1 MTNKIITISR
11 QFGSG
16 GRTVGKL
23 VAEKL
28 GIPCY
33 DSQIISEIAKKS
45 GFAEEYIKENGEYM
59 ESTGFFASLGNV
71 GYYGQSN
78 QLTIWSEQCRIIKE
92 LAEKGDCVI
101 VGRCADYALEGNP
114 DAVTV
119 WVKAPLEARVE
130 RIKKLYQLTDSK
142 AADLIQKTDKKRAS
156 YYNYYS
162 SKKWGEAKGYD
173 LCLDSSKLGIDGSIE
188 LIKSFIELKEKNS

>member
-59 ESTGFFASLGNV
+59 ESSGFFASLGNV

-92 LAEKGDCVI
+92 LAEKGNCVI
-101 VGRCADYALEGNP
+101 VGRCADYVLKDADVSLLKTFIYACTAAIPSISWPSPTIPSISNTRAKKGLCCRTASPRRTPCRSAYLLTQASNP
-114 DAVTV
+114 ISFTNP
-119 WVKAPLEARVE
+119 APGRSPLP
-130 RIKKLYQLTDSK
+130 L
-142 AADLIQKTDKKRAS
+142 
-156 YYNYYS
+156 
-162 SKKWGEAKGYD
+162 
-173 LCLDSSKLGIDGSIE
+173 
-188 LIKSFIELKEKNS
+188 

>member
-101 VGRCADYALEGNP
+101 VG
-114 DAVTV
+114 
-119 WVKAPLEARVE
+119 
-130 RIKKLYQLTDSK
+130 IKYQS
-142 AADLIQKTDKKRAS
+142 
-156 YYNYYS
+156 
-162 SKKWGEAKGYD
+162 
-173 LCLDSSKLGIDGSIE
+173 
-188 LIKSFIELKEKNS
+188 